1 MEVGKLL
8 YATDNRYVHASEVEP
23 LLALRTLGLEEVIFL
38 HTTKVEVFEKML
50 ADYGLKWKTLTL
62 DGPVVPGILRAAQRE
77 AVSLITTS
85 FSRDTSRPLRSSL
98 TRKLLR
104 ASALPVLILKRG
116 AQESESFEK
125 GVFAHVI
132 FATDWSAASE
142 KAFEYLL
149 NLKEIIRELEI
160 VHVVD
165 KKLSVRDMR
174 NIKEKL
180 AQTRKI
186 LKELGIDAES
196 HVYAGKPFEEIMLAA
211 KNYEATCIVMG
222 TTGKSALKDLLS
234 HRCSYGVAEASVV
247 PTLVVC

>member
-174 NIKEKL
+174 NLKEKL

-186 LKELGIDAES
+186 LKEQGIDAES
-196 HVYAGKPFEEIMLAA
+196 HVYAGKPSEEIMLAA
-211 KNYEATCIVMG
+211 KDYGATCIVMG

-234 HRCSYGVAEASVV
+234 HSCSYHVAEASVV

>member
-62 DGPVVPGILRAAQRE
+62 DGPMVPGILRAAQRE

-125 GVFAHVI
+125 GLFAHVI

-174 NIKEKL
+174 NLKEKL

-186 LKELGIDAES
+186 LKEQGIDAES
-196 HVYAGKPFEEIMLAA
+196 HVYAGKPSEEIMLAA
-211 KNYEATCIVMG
+211 KDYGATCIVMG

-234 HRCSYGVAEASVV
+234 HSCSYHVAEASVV